1 MIKIKPR
8 NIDEF
13 ILNYPQDIQLLL
25 EKMRSTIKE
34 AAPGVQEKISYGIPT
49 FILNG
54 NLVHFAPYKNHIGFY
69 PSPSGIQAFQK
80 ELTRYKSSKGAIQFP
95 IDEPLPLKLI
105 SRIVKFRVKE
115 NLGKTKMKGNL

>member
-13 ILNYPQDIQLLL
+13 ISNYPQDIQLLL

>member
-13 ILNYPQDIQLLL
+13 ISNYPQDIQLLL

-105 SRIVKFRVKE
+105 NRIVKFRVKE
-115 NLGKTKMKGNL
+115 NLGKTKRKGNL